1 MPGGHYNAFIAAAVL
16 AVGNRLVSGVVDRS
30 SDETRAQVERLLAHP
45 WSPVG
50 AERQRAFDAY
60 QLRHYWRF
68 LLLVNVLGH
77 VAFFSYGIA
86 DALVLPELGWTSLLV
101 RASYM
106 ALVAPIAVMLF
117 KRCRSARVLDLVL
130 PLSIVPATFIWFEL
144 LSLSTDPRVGTYLYA
159 SLIFIVLANLSVQV
173 RFLPALAVSLLIS
186 AVTLNGVH
194 QLNPGDRQEM
204 LVFTLVYLPVFLFS
218 IFISWST
225 TLDRRRTFL
234 RSLLDEMTHAE
245 LTQANQRLRA
255 MANTD
260 SLTGVGNRRWF
271 EAQGRREIERAFRQ
285 QEPLCLLILDVDH
298 FKSINDTYGHD
309 AGDQVLRVLSA
320 QMQAG
325 LRGVDLL
332 ARLGGEEFIVMLP
345 NTALA
350 EARQVAERLRTQ
362 LERAEVDIGAGQT
375 VRLTVSAGVSQL
387 GGAVHRLDDLLKQA
401 DKALYRAKREG
412 RNQVCI
418 ADG

>member
-1 MPGGHYNAFIAAAVL
+1 M
-16 AVGNRLVSGVVDRS
+16 
-30 SDETRAQVERLLAHP
+30 AHP
-45 WSPVG
+45 WSPLG
-50 AERQRAFDAY
+50 AERQQAFDAY
-60 QLRHYWRF
+60 QLQHYWRF
-68 LLLVNVLGH
+68 LLLVNVLAH

-86 DALVLPELGWTSLLV
+86 DALVLPELTWTSVLV
-101 RASYM
+101 RTGYM

-117 KRCRSARVLDLVL
+117 KRCRSARVLDLLL
-130 PLSIVPATFIWFEL
+130 PLSIVPATYIWFEL
-144 LSLSTDPRVGTYLYA
+144 LSLSADPRVRTYLYA

-186 AVTLNGVH
+186 AVTLRGVH
-194 QLNPGDRQEM
+194 ELNAGDRQEM
-204 LVFTLVYLPVFLFS
+204 LVFVLVYLPVFLFS

-245 LTQANQRLRA
+245 LTKANQRLHA

-285 QEPLCLLILDVDH
+285 KEPLCLLIFDVDH
-298 FKSINDTYGHD
+298 FKRINDTHGHD
-309 AGDQVLRVLSA
+309 AGDQVLRFISA
-320 QMQAG
+320 QMQGG

-345 NTALA
+345 STALA
-350 EARQVAERLRTQ
+350 EARQVAERLRAQ
-362 LERAEVDIGAGQT
+362 LERSEVEIGAGQS
-375 VRLTVSAGVSQL
+375 VRVTVSAGISEL
-387 GGAVHRLDDLLKQA
+387 RGAAHDLDGLLKDA
-401 DKALYRAKREG
+401 DEALYRAKRAG
-412 RNQVCI
+412 RNQVCV
-418 ADG
+418 AEG